1 MRSRCR
7 PRVSISHSGSR
18 IFAPRWL
25 RSYISVSSASN
36 RPAGPTEPMVCW
48 RSRRLMSGA
57 SLNCTAVTCWMV
69 SSTDTGCSTK
79 IWISAMNRL
88 GKIIVCGEPSIMI
101 WRARSA
107 P

>member
-1 MRSRCR
+1 
-7 PRVSISHSGSR
+7 
-18 IFAPRWL
+18 
-25 RSYISVSSASN
+25 
-36 RPAGPTEPMVCW
+36 
-48 RSRRLMSGA
+48 
-57 SLNCTAVTCWMV
+57 MV